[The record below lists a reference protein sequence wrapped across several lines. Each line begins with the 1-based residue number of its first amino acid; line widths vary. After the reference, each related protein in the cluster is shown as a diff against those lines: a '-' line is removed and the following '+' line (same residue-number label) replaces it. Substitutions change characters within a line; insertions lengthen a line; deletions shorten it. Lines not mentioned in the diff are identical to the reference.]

1 MRQNDRL
8 ASINYETSSQL
19 PSNGDSLNHIVD
31 DIVSRSLFYNA
42 IPYRMNIEK

>member
-8 ASINYETSSQL
+8 ASINYETRA
-19 PSNGDSLNHIVD
+19 NGDSLNHIVD

>member
-1 MRQNDRL
+1 MKQVPNCR
-8 ASINYETSSQL
+8 A
-19 PSNGDSLNHIVD
+19 NGDSLNHIVD